1 MDEER
6 VARVSQHMM
15 QTEVGPAVVRAVNAK
30 AADAASMLERADQ
43 IAAPRRPSVE
53 VAGLKSDVNEM
64 IARQGSARRASIEMD
79 KEQVARVQEHLF
91 KAEVGPS
98 LVRSV
103 NAKVADAAAELE
115 QQQRVSQ
122 HMMQT
127 EVGPAVVRAVNA
139 KAADAASML
148 EHADQIAAPRRPS
161 VEVAKMKGL
170 VNAAIDGAV
179 VVEQSG

>member
-1 MDEER
+1 M
-6 VARVSQHMM
+6 AFS
-15 QTEVGPAVVRAVNAK
+15 GPGAHATAH
-30 AADAASMLERADQ
+30 SPPP
-43 IAAPRRPSVE
+43 IRPSA
-53 VAGLKSDVNEM
+53 VADRKNDVNEM

-127 EVGPAVVRAVNA
+127 EVG
-139 KAADAASML
+139 
-148 EHADQIAAPRRPS
+148 
-161 VEVAKMKGL
+161 
-170 VNAAIDGAV
+170 
-179 VVEQSG
+179 